1 MENLRSA
8 KMATTPV
15 KKLLISMS
23 LPAIFSML
31 VQAVYNVVD
40 SLYLARFSPKA
51 IEAMGIIFP
60 MQMLIIAI
68 GIGIG
73 VGTNVYISK
82 SLGEGRRDRANR
94 AAQSSAPARATNSTP
109 ATRSPRI
116 AKRPDNHPF
125 RFLNILTHLFR

>member
-51 IEAMGIIFP
+51 IEAMGII
-60 MQMLIIAI
+60 
-68 GIGIG
+68 
-73 VGTNVYISK
+73 SRCK
-82 SLGEGRRDRANR
+82 C
-94 AAQSSAPARATNSTP
+94 
-109 ATRSPRI
+109 
-116 AKRPDNHPF
+116 
-125 RFLNILTHLFR
+125 